1 MDVSV
6 VDKYACQYTDPISV
20 AVTGYESRAYRRP
33 DHVSDCSAARL
44 RRGPAHARRG
54 RAQWTASSCI
64 IVIETPT
71 AAEFQTFEPLAETLL
86 STLKFT
92 P

>member
-1 MDVSV
+1 MA
-6 VDKYACQYTDPISV
+6 DKLLIV
-20 AVTGYESRAYRRP
+20 
-33 DHVSDCSAARL
+33 
-44 RRGPAHARRG
+44 
-54 RAQWTASSCI
+54 
-64 IVIETPT
+64 VIEAPS